1 MRRELEEVR
10 REGGEESSQHRGTK
24 ASQSSAC
31 LDSGKFIYK
40 LMSWSIY
47 EVLMPLVRYDICQKN
62 CETKVLGQYLF
73 FRKVEFC
80 LCSSV

>member
-47 EVLMPLVRYDICQKN
+47 EVLMPLDMIFVKRIVKPKFWGN
-62 CETKVLGQYLF
+62 IFFLG
-73 FRKVEFC
+73 K
-80 LCSSV
+80 

>member
-1 MRRELEEVR
+1 MARRGVEEVRRELEEVR

-31 LDSGKFIYK
+31 LDSGKSIYE

-47 EVLMPLVRYDICQKN
+47 EVLMPLDMIFVKRIVKPKFWGN
-62 CETKVLGQYLF
+62 IFFLG
-73 FRKVEFC
+73 K
-80 LCSSV
+80 